1 MSLNARSYAFD
12 AGVIFLFYAGVPSV
26 RAFFD
31 RVFAGRAS
39 GFVSEVNL
47 AEFYYK
53 TAEKKGVDVAEIQY
67 RQVRGSPLKVVAPDE
82 NTTRE
87 AALWKFRNRTLSLA
101 DCFAIATWRE
111 RAQILLTTDS
121 ELAKLRGVKSEYIS
135 VP

>member
-1 MSLNARSYAFD
+1 M
-12 AGVIFLFYAGVPSV
+12 
-26 RAFFD
+26 RALFD

-39 GFVSEVNL
+39 GFLSEVNHAQL
-47 AEFYYK
+47 CYK
-53 TAEKKGVDVAEIQY
+53 AAEKKGVDVAEIQY

>member
-1 MSLNARSYAFD
+1 MYQRSTSLSSTARQQR
-12 AGVIFLFYAGVPSV
+12 G
-26 RAFFD
+26 
-31 RVFAGRAS
+31 
-39 GFVSEVNL
+39 
-47 AEFYYK
+47 
-53 TAEKKGVDVAEIQY
+53 KGVDIAEIQH
-67 RQVRGSPLKVVAPDE
+67 RQVRGFTPEGGWADE